1 MPRMRPEISAI
12 VRYQPGRPIEEVAAE
27 FGLTDVAKLASNE
40 NPLPPFAEVT
50 AAIRDG
56 AADVNRYPDSDCE
69 ALAASVGAFLGLD
82 PESLWFGAGS
92 TELISVVTKAVG
104 GPGAHVVFPWPSFAM
119 YPVAAMMALAESS
132 PVDLDADLRLDLD
145 AMAKAIRPE
154 TSLVFVCNPNNPT
167 GTHRS
172 GDDVRAFIE
181 AVPSDTLVVVDEAY
195 AEYVVAGDYH
205 SMIPLAIERPN
216 VVVSRTFSKIYGLAG
231 LRVGYLVGRP
241 ETLGELKK
249 AQIPFSVNSVAQ
261 RAAIESLR
269 HADRL
274 GERVAANR
282 EGLEY
287 LAASL
292 AERRIPVA
300 DSQANFVWAHLGPEV
315 GRIAE
320 QLMDRGVIIRVLS
333 DEWARITIGTPEENH
348 RFIDA
353 LDAVMAT
360 V

>member
-1 MPRMRPEISAI
+1 M
-12 VRYQPGRPIEEVAAE
+12 
-27 FGLTDVAKLASNE
+27 
-40 NPLPPFAEVT
+40 
-50 AAIRDG
+50 
-56 AADVNRYPDSDCE
+56 
-69 ALAASVGAFLGLD
+69 
-82 PESLWFGAGS
+82 
-92 TELISVVTKAVG
+92 ISVVTKAVG

-172 GDDVRAFIE
+172 GDDVEAFID
-181 AVPSDTLVVVDEAY
+181 AVPNDTLVVVDEAY
-195 AEYVVAGDYH
+195 AEYVVAGDYRT
-205 SMIPLAIERPN
+205 MVPLAVERPN

-261 RAAIESLR
+261 RAAIESLQ
-269 HADRL
+269 HAGRL

-282 EGLEY
+282 EGLEH

-300 DSQANFVWAHLGPEV
+300 DSQANFVYLRTGGAVDFKHSL
-315 GRIAE
+315 
-320 QLMDRGVIIRVLS
+320 LDLGVIVRPFGEEWVRVTVGQVRINS
-333 DEWARITIGTPEENH
+333 PGSQARKTATEAQAMGGTSEVL
-348 RFIDA
+348 RQR
-353 LDAVMAT
+353 
-360 V
+360 